1 MNHKGEISRLSQ
13 IAKPDYAIIT
23 TIGTAHI
30 VILESLKNIA
40 KAKGEI
46 VVGLKKGGK
55 LFYPNTGVY
64 SKIL

>member
-30 VILESLKNIA
+30 EFLGSQ
-40 KAKGEI
+40 
-46 VVGLKKGGK
+46 
-55 LFYPNTGVY
+55 
-64 SKIL
+64 KILQKPKVKSQKV